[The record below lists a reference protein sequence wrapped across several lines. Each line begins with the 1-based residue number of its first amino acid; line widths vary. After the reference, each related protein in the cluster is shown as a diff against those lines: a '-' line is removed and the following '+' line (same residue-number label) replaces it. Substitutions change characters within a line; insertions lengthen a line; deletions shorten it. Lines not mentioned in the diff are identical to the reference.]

1 MRTKMIEREQISNF
15 KRAYPRWS
23 YIQTESLY
31 NNYLEMSQEFDC
43 LAFRQVDEDIQK
55 YETIDSYLADC
66 PTKYER
72 DLILRNE
79 KSSMRN
85 LLRVLI
91 LWSKQEK

>member
-1 MRTKMIEREQISNF
+1 M
-15 KRAYPRWS
+15 
-23 YIQTESLY
+23 Y

-91 LWSKQEK
+91 LWSKQEKQETRDVVISYGTGFMDMI